1 MDSRESN
8 DFSGIAAHR
17 LDEAKRRVKILEDYT
32 AAPVVNADYLKQHP
46 ELEALLKPL
55 AERLDDA
62 TMRRLNARVD
72 VDRETP
78 AVVAADFL
86 RQEKLLGEGN

>member
-1 MDSRESN
+1 M
-8 DFSGIAAHR
+8 
-17 LDEAKRRVKILEDYT
+17 
-32 AAPVVNADYLKQHP
+32 
-46 ELEALLKPL
+46 LKPL

-86 RQEKLLGEGN
+86 RQEKLIGEGN